1 MLDETRETIAMLLDY
16 ILLKYRL
23 YIEYIVIFIFRKKV
37 ACYEYNFKYIL

>member
-23 YIEYIVIFIFRKKV
+23 YIEYVVVFISSKKV
-37 ACYEYNFKYIL
+37 ACCEYNFKYIL